1 MISVKDGLKLL
12 KRFYIAGACLNWWWN
27 GKINLRKTPQ
37 NRWFGCGVFYI
48 RICKRLLFILILIV
62 VEPTINTVLNFWLQR
77 LFNSA
82 VPGADKIYV
91 MQLLTAG
98 FLFWILKRL
107 LTFFNSVLKARYIC
121 NTKLELKHQLFTK
134 LFYADT
140 SYILNEA
147 ASGDYISIFT
157 NDISLI
163 EQRFFNQVISLIS
176 GIVSV
181 LILGISFAVLNV
193 KLAVSIFSVGIA
205 AMLIPVF
212 FEGIK

>member
-1 MISVKDGLKLL
+1 
-12 KRFYIAGACLNWWWN
+12 
-27 GKINLRKTPQ
+27 
-37 NRWFGCGVFYI
+37 
-48 RICKRLLFILILIV
+48 
-62 VEPTINTVLNFWLQR
+62 
-77 LFNSA
+77 
-82 VPGADKIYV
+82 